1 MLTPNA
7 QGAQDLTQEEQ
18 ILHHHAAVV
27 EKDLEAY
34 RAYSQSQG
42 DWKKLFNEHLVH
54 FILVT
59 QFYRPFSDSYR

>member
-1 MLTPNA
+1 MSKPNA

-34 RAYSQSQG
+34 HTYSQSQG
-42 DWKKLFNEHLVH
+42 DWKKLFNEHLVC